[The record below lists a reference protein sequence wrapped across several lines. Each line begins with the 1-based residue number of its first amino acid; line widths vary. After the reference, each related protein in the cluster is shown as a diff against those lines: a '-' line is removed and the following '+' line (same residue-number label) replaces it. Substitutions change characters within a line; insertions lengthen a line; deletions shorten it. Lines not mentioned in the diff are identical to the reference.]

1 MPTPASVQVV
11 QDVET
16 AALLL
21 DGARLRLLGELAEP
35 DSAAGLARRLRLPRQ
50 QIGYHLR
57 ELEKGG
63 LVELVEERRKGNCTE
78 RVVRATARSYVVG
91 PAALGRLGGD
101 PSTVRDRFSVSY
113 LVAVAARAIKE
124 LAQLAAGAAAARRRL
139 STLTLDTEICFASAA
154 ARNAFAEEL
163 ATAVADLAAKY
174 HDDRTPGHR
183 RFRLVAAAYPV
194 PVGSQE
200 NPPAAAGARQTVPV
214 AAAGDDP
221 TTLPARADAEQK
233 RPAAAGG
240 GHDAPATAGSPPIEP
255 GHPGSVRLE

>member
-35 DSAAGLARRLRLPRQ
+35 ASAAGLARRLGLPRQ

-101 PSTVRDRFSVSY
+101 PGTVRDRFSVSY

-124 LAQLAAGAAAARRRL
+124 LAQLAAGAAAARKRL

-163 ATAVADLAAKY
+163 ATAVADLAARY
-174 HDDRTPGHR
+174 HDDRAPGHR
-183 RFRLVAAAYPV
+183 RFRVVAAAYPV
-194 PVGSQE
+194 PIDPQRPV
-200 NPPAAAGARQTVPV
+200 PAAAL
-214 AAAGDDP
+214 D
-221 TTLPARADAEQK
+221 
-233 RPAAAGG
+233 
-240 GHDAPATAGSPPIEP
+240 DAPIPADDTDDREP
-255 GHPGSVRLE
+255 LPVGSVRLE